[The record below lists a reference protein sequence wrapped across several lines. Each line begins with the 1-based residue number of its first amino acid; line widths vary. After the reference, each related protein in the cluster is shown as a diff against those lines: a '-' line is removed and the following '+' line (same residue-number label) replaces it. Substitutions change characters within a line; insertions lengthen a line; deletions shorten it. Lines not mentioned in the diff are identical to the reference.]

1 MQDLAFKIL
10 FGFSNTGSNMWTL
23 LLLPKALRSQ
33 EPRLGGTTY
42 KSLKNTP
49 SLLRVDVKPW

>member
-23 LLLPKALRSQ
+23 LLLSKALRSQ

-49 SLLRVDVKPW
+49 SLLEG